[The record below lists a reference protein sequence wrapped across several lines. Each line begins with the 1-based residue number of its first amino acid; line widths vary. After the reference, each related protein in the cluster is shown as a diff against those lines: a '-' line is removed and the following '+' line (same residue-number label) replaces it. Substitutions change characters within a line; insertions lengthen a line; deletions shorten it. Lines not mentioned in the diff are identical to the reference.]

1 MDRRTLLQSAVVGAG
16 VGVGAGLG
24 VVNLAGAPAPGAAD
38 TNASAA
44 RAPSAHSGA
53 RRLSMATSWP
63 KDLPGLGESANRVA
77 ALVKEMSGG
86 ALEIR
91 VYAAG
96 EMVGPFEV
104 FDAVSSG
111 AADMYHAADYY
122 WQGKSAAYPFFTAV
136 PFGLTAQEHIG
147 WIDYGGGQA
156 LWNELAGQ
164 FGIVP
169 MQAAN
174 TTHQMGGW
182 FKKEVNSLDDFRG
195 LKMRIP
201 GLGGEV
207 IRALGG
213 AAIAIPGGEIFGALQ
228 SGLID
233 ATEWVGPWNDFF
245 LGFYRV
251 APFYYGPGFH
261 EPGAA
266 LAVGVNAK
274 VYNSLSSEHRAIIKS
289 ACATANASSLGEF
302 TFQNAAYMKILREQ
316 HSVQVRSFPADVVK
330 RAREASRDIL
340 AKVGS
345 GDALSRKIYASFE
358 NVLKVSGGW
367 AAVSDA
373 GYYPM
378 RDGR

>member
-1 MDRRTLLQSAVVGAG
+1 MDRRTLLQSAVVGGA
-16 VGVGAGLG
+16 VGVGAGF
-24 VVNLAGAPAPGAAD
+24 GAAQVFRG
-38 TNASAA
+38 AA
-44 RAPSAHSGA
+44 GPTAAATGDQGPAVQAGA
-53 RRLSMATSWP
+53 RRLSMVTSWP
-63 KDLPGLGESANRVA
+63 KNLPGLGESAQRVSDYA
-77 ALVKEMSGG
+77 RAMSGG
-86 ALEIR
+86 MLDIR

-96 EMVGPFEV
+96 EVVGAFEV
-104 FDAVSSG
+104 LDAVSSG
-111 AADMYHAADYY
+111 AADLYHSADYY
-122 WQGKSAAYPFFTAV
+122 WTGKSGAYPFFTAV

-156 LWNELAGQ
+156 LWDELGAN
-164 FGIVP
+164 FDVVP
-169 MQAAN
+169 MMAAN

-182 FKKEVNSLDDFRG
+182 FRKEINSLDDFRG

-207 IRALGG
+207 VRALGG
-213 AAIAIPGGEIFGALQ
+213 AAVAIPGGEIFGGLQ

-251 APFYYGPGFH
+251 APLYYGPGFH

-266 LAVGVNAK
+266 LAVGVNRK
-274 VYNSLSSEHRAIIKS
+274 VWEGLPREHQAIIKA
-289 ACATANASSLGEF
+289 ACARANDTSLGEF
-302 TFQNAAYMKILREQ
+302 TFQNAAYLKLLKEQ
-316 HSVQVRSFPADVVK
+316 HGVSVRNFPPDLLK

-340 AKVGS
+340 SKAGS

-358 NVLKVSGGW
+358 AVLKTSGAW

-378 RDGR
+378 RDAG